1 MKGDKLMI
9 RLLKQMKLREVIL
22 AAVCA
27 VLVLGQIY
35 FDLKLPD
42 YMSNLT
48 VILQTPGSTT
58 SDVWRVGGEMLLCA
72 LGSMALSVICGYL
85 AAKVAAGFSYTLRER
100 IFGTV
105 SSFDQQE
112 MLDFSVPSLIT
123 RTTNDVTQIQML
135 IAMGLQLLVKSPIM
149 AVWAVIK
156 IIGKSWELSLVTAAF
171 IAVLLIIMAVIM
183 VVLIPRFK
191 RVQRQIDVINRIT
204 RENLTGI
211 KVVHAFNA
219 EQYQCDKFKTA
230 NDNLTKTQLFNQR
243 TMAVLMPVMT
253 LAMNGLALAIYW
265 IGAELINNIPSA
277 NMADR
282 LTLFSDVVVFST
294 YATYV
299 IMSLMMLVMIFMMLP
314 AAQVSADRI
323 NEVLNTKSKI
333 KEGSMTDGPETGTV
347 EFKNVSFRY
356 PSSEH
361 DVLHNISFK
370 VNKGE
375 TIAFIG
381 ATGSAK
387 TTLVSLAA
395 RLYDTTDGEVLI
407 DGINIKDY
415 TFDALYDKIGY
426 ITQRAVLFSGTVRDN
441 INFGESSAPVSDDN
455 TWRAL
460 DIAQAT
466 DFVEKMPGGIDAEIA
481 QGGTNVSGGQKQ
493 RLSIARALARQPE
506 ILIFDDSFSALDYK
520 TDAKLRAELNR
531 QLKGTT
537 LMIVAQ
543 RIGTIRHADKI
554 VVLDNGKAVG
564 IGTHDELIQNCDVY
578 KEIAMSQLSPE
589 ELGA

>member
-1 MKGDKLMI
+1 MI
-9 RLLKQMKLREVIL
+9 KLLKQMKLREVIL
-22 AAVCA
+22 AALCA

-58 SDVWRVGGEMLLCA
+58 SDVWQVGGEMLLCA
-72 LGSMALSVICGYL
+72 LASMELSVICGYL

-135 IAMGLQLLVKSPIM
+135 IAMGLQLLVKSPVM
-149 AVWAVIK
+149 AVWAVV
-156 IIGKSWELSLVTAAF
+156 GKSWELSLVTAAF
-171 IAVLLIIMAVIM
+171 IVVLLIIMTVIM
-183 VVLIPRFK
+183 VVLVPRFK
-191 RVQRQIDVINRIT
+191 RVQRQIDSINRIT

-243 TMAVLMPVMT
+243 TLAVLMPVMT

-265 IGAELINNIPSA
+265 IGAALINNIPSI
-277 NMADR
+277 NMAER

-314 AAQVSADRI
+314 AAEVSADRI

-333 KEGSMTDGPETGTV
+333 KEGSMTEGPETGTV

-361 DVLHNISFK
+361 DVLRNISFK

-395 RLYDTTDGEVLI
+395 RLYDVTDGEVLI

-426 ITQRAVLFSGTVRDN
+426 VTQRAVLFSGTVRDN

-466 DFVEKMPGGIDAEIA
+466 DFVEKMPGGIEAEIA

-506 ILIFDDSFSALDYK
+506 ILVFDDSFSALDYK
-520 TDAKLRAELNR
+520 TDAKLRTELNK

-554 VVLDNGKAVG
+554 VVLDNGEAVG

-578 KEIAMSQLSPE
+578 REIAMSQLSPE

>member
-265 IGAELINNIPSA
+265 IGAALINNIPSA

>member
-1 MKGDKLMI
+1 MI

-265 IGAELINNIPSA
+265 IGAALINNIPSA

-395 RLYDTTDGEVLI
+395 RLYDVTDGEVLI

>member
-1 MKGDKLMI
+1 MI
-9 RLLKQMKLREVIL
+9 KLLKQMKLKEVLL
-22 AAVCA
+22 AALCA

-72 LGSMALSVICGYL
+72 LASMGLSVICGYL

-105 SSFDQQE
+105 SGFDQQE

-171 IAVLLIIMAVIM
+171 IVVLLIIMAIVM
-183 VVLIPRFK
+183 VVLVPRFK
-191 RVQRQIDVINRIT
+191 RVQRQIDSINRIT

-243 TMAVLMPVMT
+243 TMAVLMPVAT
-253 LAMNGLALAIYW
+253 LSMNGLALAIYW
-265 IGAELINNIPSA
+265 IGAALINNIPSA

-333 KEGSMTDGPETGTV
+333 KEGSVTEGPETGTV

-361 DVLHNISFK
+361 DVLRNISFK

-395 RLYDTTDGEVLI
+395 RLYDVTDGEVLI

-426 ITQRAVLFSGTVRDN
+426 VTQRAVLFSGTVRDN
-441 INFGESSAPVSDDN
+441 INFGESSAPLSDDN

-506 ILIFDDSFSALDYK
+506 ILVFDDSFSALDYK
-520 TDAKLRAELNR
+520 TDAKLRTELNK
-531 QLKGTT
+531 QLRGTT

-554 VVLDNGKAVG
+554 VVLDNGEAVG

-578 KEIAMSQLSPE
+578 REIAMSQLSPE

>member
-1 MKGDKLMI
+1 MI

-265 IGAELINNIPSA
+265 IGAALINNIPSA